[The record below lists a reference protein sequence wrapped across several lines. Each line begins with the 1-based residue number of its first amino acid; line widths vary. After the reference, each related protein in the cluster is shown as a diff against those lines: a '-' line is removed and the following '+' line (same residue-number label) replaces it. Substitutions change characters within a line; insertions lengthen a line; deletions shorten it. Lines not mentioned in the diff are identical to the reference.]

1 MVYNEVI
8 ALKSFDHIGI
18 EKIYEVYQEKEKL
31 VIIIEYCSGGTLYQ
45 YFKSKERLAEKNIA
59 YILKG
64 ICEPLFQ
71 MH

>member
-31 VIIIEYCSGGTLYQ
+31 VIIIEYCDGGTLY
-45 YFKSKERLAEKNIA
+45 
-59 YILKG
+59 
-64 ICEPLFQ
+64 
-71 MH
+71 